1 MPSPGR
7 KAIGVRAEALKRAW
21 SNQQAGC
28 LLSDILLFGVSGLL
42 LSWGFPYF
50 FTDLGL
56 DPGWN
61 EALVHATDNGLIFGK
76 DIIFTFGPYYQI
88 CTYKVSN
95 NLDVFILGRLI
106 YGAAWGAAL
115 VSVSGFSKRVYGWL
129 SLVVLALTTNM
140 VADALFYVLL
150 IIALLYSAR
159 PEQLKSWRDTLLFC
173 CIYAGI
179 IVGAFAK
186 LSFGAA
192 STVTTLILIY
202 QYFIHQPSQGRR
214 LRSTCFL
221 LFIFGTP
228 ILLWLLAKQ
237 PLSGLTNFIAGPNQ
251 DIVFGYSKA
260 MSISDRSGHWQ
271 IAVFAVLL
279 VVNGWFIG
287 ATSRALQH
295 QRRSTAALLIGT
307 TLIGIVVYKA
317 SFVRHDTHAA
327 TAAFFLTGVAAIYYS
342 YNQKVNTHS
351 HAKSATSILT
361 LLLGLTIVSQ
371 YPANIAATRSKLD
384 EYIEATF
391 KNGMLFARLLSPT
404 RTRASVHGQ
413 LQQGRTDRLKTLK
426 DEVETFSIIPKVST
440 VDSLP
445 HDISDIMVNR
455 LKYQPRPV
463 IQSYS
468 SYSQRLQDINARHF
482 ASPRKP
488 DYVIVRAQSIDDR
501 PLPDLDYPALS
512 TIARHYAIIGKGSKG
527 SLVLKALPAA
537 AQQDRPGKTAQ
548 NSKIV
553 QQLRFDRFNRKGKS
567 PWTSVPAAI
576 PNGSLLSISIQ
587 PKTASRIIAALFRPP
602 EYKLEVEFTDGSRS
616 DYRIIPKVSRSIPFY
631 PLIRD
636 NASLEAFFRIKQGQ
650 PTSATTL
657 GPKPT
662 KIRLIG
668 KAIDQAEVTI
678 STED

>member
-1 MPSPGR
+1 MPHLGR
-7 KAIGVRAEALKRAW
+7 RAIGARAEALQRAW
-21 SNQQAGC
+21 ANRRAGC
-28 LLSDILLFGVSGLL
+28 LLSDILLFFVSGLL
-42 LSWGFPYF
+42 LSWGCPYF

-61 EALVHATDNGLIFGK
+61 EALVHATDHGLIFGK

-88 CTYKVSN
+88 YTYKVSN

-150 IIALLYSAR
+150 IIALLNSAR

-173 CIYAGI
+173 CMYAGI

-192 STVTTLILIY
+192 SSATTLLLIY
-202 QYFIHQPSQGRR
+202 QYFSHQPSQGKR

-221 LFIFGTP
+221 LFVFGTP
-228 ILLWLLAKQ
+228 VLLWLLAKQ
-237 PLSGLTNFIAGPNQ
+237 PLSALYSFIAGPNQ
-251 DIVFGYSKA
+251 DIVFGFSKA
-260 MSISDRSGHWQ
+260 MSISDQSGHWQ
-271 IAVFAVLL
+271 IAVFAGLL
-279 VVNGWFIG
+279 AINGWFIG
-287 ATSRALQH
+287 TTSRGLQL

-307 TLIGIVVYKA
+307 TLIGFIIYKA
-317 SFVRHDTHAA
+317 SFVRHDAHAA
-327 TAAFFLTGVAAIYYS
+327 TAAFFLTGIAAVYYS
-342 YNQKVNTHS
+342 YNLRVDTHS

-361 LLLGLTIVSQ
+361 MLLGLTIASQ
-371 YPANIAATRSKLD
+371 YSTNITSTRSRLG

-391 KNGMLFARLLSPT
+391 NNGMIFARLLSPT
-404 RTRASVHGQ
+404 RTRAIVHSQ
-413 LQQGRTDRLKTLK
+413 LQKARSDRLKNLHK
-426 DEVETFSIIPKVST
+426 EVETFPIIPKEST
-440 VDSLP
+440 VDIFP
-445 HDISDIMVNR
+445 HDISEIMVNG

-482 ASPRKP
+482 AGPRKP
-488 DYVIVRAQSIDDR
+488 DYVIVRAQSIDNR

-512 TIARHYAIIGKGSKG
+512 TIARQYALIGKGSKG
-527 SLVLKALPAA
+527 SIVLKTSPAA
-537 AQQDRPGKTAQ
+537 TQQDRPNQKTQ
-548 NSKIV
+548 NNKIV
-553 QQLRFDRFNRKGKS
+553 QKLRFDRFNRKGKS
-567 PWTSVPAAI
+567 PWISVPSAI
-576 PNGSLLSISIQ
+576 PNGSLLSVSIQ
-587 PKTASRIIAALFRPP
+587 PKAASRIIAALFKPP
-602 EYKLEVEFTDGSRS
+602 EYKLEVDFDDGSRS

-636 NASLEAFFRIKQGQ
+636 NASLETFFRIKQGQ
-650 PTSATTL
+650 SISANKL

-662 KIRLIG
+662 RIRLIG
-668 KAIDQAEVTI
+668 QAIDKAEVTI
-678 STED
+678 TRED